1 MDDTTPPS
9 DSSPSRTSPTLLG
22 TVALRLF
29 HWDKLFESDSPPRLG
44 IDVSKRIPYAT
55 MSGFSAGLGLGYIY
69 GSNKAGLQFRAE
81 NAHRFPTTSTGWW
94 QYHKTK
100 NYISIVGG
108 VKEGFK
114 MGFRLGAGSLVFC
127 LFEETVDYARHE
139 ERDFLSTVTAGLSF
153 SGVYSLL
160 ARHDVYTAARTAK
173 LGLKFGLGYGLAQDA
188 LESLKGNRPAYVD
201 FFLGN
206 RRLNEGRDRV

>member
-1 MDDTTPPS
+1 M
-9 DSSPSRTSPTLLG
+9 RGGIVMRLL
-22 TVALRLF
+22 

-44 IDVSKRIPYAT
+44 MDIGQRVPSVTFSGAMVGVVLGYAHASKR
-55 MSGFSAGLGLGYIY
+55 
-69 GSNKAGLQFRAE
+69 AGLQFRAE

-108 VKEGFK
+108 VKGSFK
-114 MGFRLGAGSLVFC
+114 LASRLGAGSLLFC

-139 ERDFLSTVTAGLSF
+139 KRDFLSTVTASLSL

-160 ARHDVYTAARTAK
+160 GKSSHSS
-173 LGLKFGLGYGLAQDA
+173 FG
-188 LESLKGNRPAYVD
+188 
-201 FFLGN
+201 
-206 RRLNEGRDRV
+206 

>member
-1 MDDTTPPS
+1 MEDNQPQNGS
-9 DSSPSRTSPTLLG
+9 SSPSSAPTIRGAVLM
-22 TVALRLF
+22 RLI

-44 IDVSKRIPYAT
+44 IDVSRRIPYAT
-55 MSGFSAGLGLGYIY
+55 LSGISVGVVLGYVH
-69 GSNKAGLQFRAE
+69 GSKKAGLQFRAE

-108 VKEGFK
+108 VKDGVK
-114 MGFRLGAGSLVFC
+114 LASRLGAGSLLFC

-139 ERDFLSTVTAGLSF
+139 KRDFLSTVTAGLSL

-160 ARHDVYTAARTAK
+160 
-173 LGLKFGLGYGLAQDA
+173 
-188 LESLKGNRPAYVD
+188 
-201 FFLGN
+201 
-206 RRLNEGRDRV
+206 GRF